1 MSPRFGADS
10 PPGITSVAPGTAA
23 SVPALTQQGRSAIS
37 RVRIEKVISR
47 VAAVFALIYVL
58 QCLPAV
64 FDSARYLS
72 PVGFIGIPIAIYG
85 SILAAAVAAIL
96 TRAVRLTAGIQ
107 AVTFLVALVLWPLTV
122 RDVTA
127 MGALSPWLWY
137 VITLG
142 MALAA
147 IAFPVVVAA
156 LYIGLAP
163 ILFALLRVQPGGGG
177 ASWDI
182 ATLDA
187 IYVVILGAFAL
198 ILITTLRRTAEKVD
212 AAQLAAATRYAVAV
226 RSEAREIQRARVDAI
241 LHDQVLATLLVA
253 GKSKTAMER
262 HLSVG
267 MAEDALEALQSPG
280 TLGPDLHSITLREL
294 GERLRVTAA
303 VLPPEFLFAHG
314 PDLDRRV
321 PGVVAEAVL
330 AAATQAMVN
339 STQHA
344 GSGRAGTT
352 GSGAAAPAREPVRTV
367 SIHPWADRGFTVL
380 VADSGRGFDTAT
392 VSADRLGLRVS
403 MRERMAAVGGLV
415 SVKSLPGAGTS
426 IVISWPDAPA

>member
-1 MSPRFGADS
+1 
-10 PPGITSVAPGTAA
+10 
-23 SVPALTQQGRSAIS
+23 VPALTQQGRSAIS

-156 LYIGLAP
+156 LYIGLVP
-163 ILFALLRVQPGGGG
+163 I
-177 ASWDI
+177 
-182 ATLDA
+182 
-187 IYVVILGAFAL
+187 
-198 ILITTLRRTAEKVD
+198 
-212 AAQLAAATRYAVAV
+212 
-226 RSEAREIQRARVDAI
+226 
-241 LHDQVLATLLVA
+241 
-253 GKSKTAMER
+253 
-262 HLSVG
+262 
-267 MAEDALEALQSPG
+267 
-280 TLGPDLHSITLREL
+280 
-294 GERLRVTAA
+294 
-303 VLPPEFLFAHG
+303 LFAHG
-314 PDLDRRV
+314 PDLDRWV
-321 PGVVAEAVL
+321 PGDVAEAVL

-380 VADSGRGFDTAT
+380 VADSGRGFDTAS